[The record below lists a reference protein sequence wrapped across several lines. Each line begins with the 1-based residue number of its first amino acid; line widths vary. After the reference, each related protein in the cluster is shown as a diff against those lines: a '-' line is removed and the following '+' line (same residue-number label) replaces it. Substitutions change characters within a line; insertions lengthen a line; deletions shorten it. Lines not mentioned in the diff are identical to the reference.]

1 MTPRSKR
8 PIVPELR
15 DIPLTF
21 LNCNDRKEFPFQC
34 NTHECHHG
42 IKYPEV
48 PAWTCEYRRE
58 IGKCPRGFAA

>member
-21 LNCNDRKEFPFQC
+21 LDCSCIFDFPFQS